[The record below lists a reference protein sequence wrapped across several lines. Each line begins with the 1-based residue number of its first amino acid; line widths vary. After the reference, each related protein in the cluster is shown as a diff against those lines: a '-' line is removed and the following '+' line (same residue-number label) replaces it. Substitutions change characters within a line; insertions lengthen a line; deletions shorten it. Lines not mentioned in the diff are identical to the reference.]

1 MDELHKSISN
11 RGTSAQEWKTTQRAI
26 DTGKIKT
33 AVFDSGATSNC
44 GMVGDKFILTEEK
57 SNKIFHMPTGMTS
70 PASVKAKL
78 FHMLREPARTV
89 DVVPNL
95 KHNSL
100 MSDRKFANAQ
110 YITFLIST
118 EV

>member
-1 MDELHKSISN
+1 
-11 RGTSAQEWKTTQRAI
+11 
-26 DTGKIKT
+26 
-33 AVFDSGATSNC
+33 
-44 GMVGDKFILTEEK
+44 MVGGDFILTREK
-57 SNKIFHMPTGMTS
+57 SNKIFYMPTGTTA

-78 FHMLREPARTV
+78 HHMVREPARTL
-89 DVVPNL
+89 DMVPNL

-110 YITFLIST
+110 YITFLTST